1 MQAAA
6 IPAVRHLASE
16 GIYLGRQP
24 ILDRHREIIGFEL
37 LFRSTQLNYATVTN
51 AVHATA
57 TVIGHLMHEFG
68 LQTVLGGYKG
78 FINVDETIIMSDAIE
93 LLPKKHVVLEVLE
106 TVELSASV
114 LSRIDQLRRMGFSVA
129 LDDVVA
135 LPDAHET
142 TLKHFDVLKIDIQQV
157 GMAALLPL
165 LRSLKGLP
173 IKLLAEKVDDS
184 SQVEQCL
191 ALGFD
196 YFQGYFF
203 SKPEVIAGK
212 RISSAHATIMQLLGL
227 LASDAELE
235 DIEPLLKRDATL
247 TVNLLRLTNSV
258 AIGSKR
264 KIASVS
270 SAVMMLGRRQMQ
282 RWLQLLLFASDTQR
296 LVSPLMHTAAMRGR
310 VLELLASA
318 WGDRSL
324 EDRAFMTGTV
334 SLMDALL
341 GVSLP
346 DILGSIPVADDVRE
360 ALLERTGRLGMLL
373 QLAEA
378 LESGNS
384 DAIVRLIP
392 WLRPLGLADVGR
404 AHTEAFAW
412 TNCISA

>member
-1 MQAAA
+1 M
-6 IPAVRHLASE
+6 
-16 GIYLGRQP
+16 
-24 ILDRHREIIGFEL
+24 
-37 LFRSTQLNYATVTN
+37 
-51 AVHATA
+51 
-57 TVIGHLMHEFG
+57 
-68 LQTVLGGYKG
+68 
-78 FINVDETIIMSDAIE
+78 
-93 LLPKKHVVLEVLE
+93 
-106 TVELSASV
+106 ELSASV
-114 LSRIDQLRRMGFSVA
+114 LSRIHQLRRMGFSVA

-142 TLKHFDVLKIDIQQV
+142 TLKHFDILKIDIQQV

-247 TVNLLRLTNSV
+247 TVNLLRLTNSGP
-258 AIGSKR
+258 IGSKR

-310 VLELLASA
+310 LLEMPASA

-346 DILGSIPVADDVRE
+346 STSSLASIPVADDVRE
-360 ALLERTGRLGMLL
+360 ALLQRTGQLGMLL
-373 QLAEA
+373 QIAEA

-384 DAIVRLIP
+384 DAIARLMP
-392 WLRPLGLADVGR
+392 GLRPLGLADVDR